1 MKDRK
6 IESLIKKLESKEKY
20 MKYMKK
26 LIYYLTQL
34 ILFVI
39 FLLSCFAIANTMVN
53 MKYEADDGCISGIT
67 GENLCLQK
75 TMWIAL
81 CVLTVVLMIILG
93 FYKKEMVRKD

>member
-1 MKDRK
+1 
-6 IESLIKKLESKEKY
+6 
-20 MKYMKK
+20 MKK
-26 LIYYLTQL
+26 NIYYLSQL
-34 ILFVI
+34 ILFVTLG
-39 FLLSCFAIANTMVN
+39 FSCFGIVNTLVS